1 MGYLPVSTF
10 KTPLSYYAI
19 LKTSRLK
26 TQDHDETF
34 DMFTF
39 TRKTRSKPRPHPLF
53 SALRFFT
60 RPLYAQR
67 KTLPSHPAPTLL
79 AGRPRKRLV
88 YDPSL
93 RQLRTERTLRPRVR
107 HPRVKP
113 AVMLKPIKT
122 GPATFEELG
131 REVNDVVKD
140 LASCNI
146 ELSAEDKIFLQQLES
161 LNFNHGFK
169 KELLAA
175 RELVQRAEKDAPRLE
190 KARQA
195 RAAMAARDHEA
206 SVAARRAEKRR
217 FENIASHHRPSKS
230 SKVCQRPY
238 LLRDR
243 DINL

>member
-1 MGYLPVSTF
+1 
-10 KTPLSYYAI
+10 
-19 LKTSRLK
+19 
-26 TQDHDETF
+26 
-34 DMFTF
+34 MFTF

-195 RAAMAARDHEA
+195 RAVMAARDHEA

-243 DINL
+243 DNNL